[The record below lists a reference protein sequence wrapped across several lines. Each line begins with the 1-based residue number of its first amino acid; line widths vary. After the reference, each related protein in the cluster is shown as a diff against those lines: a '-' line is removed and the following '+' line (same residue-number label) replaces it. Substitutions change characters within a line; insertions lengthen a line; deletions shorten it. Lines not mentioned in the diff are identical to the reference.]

1 MKQRTKQKL
10 EERVGDNVK
19 KKSRIDII
27 GQNGNTGEH
36 YEEVDAMPNGRWNW
50 WDDGEDKEL
59 AKRVEKMREK
69 EETTREKLSY
79 YDAKAE
85 LVELAEE
92 DQSVLKKESD
102 ISKCWDQNEAARR
115 KMNRHNA
122 YNAKFWIYEEKR
134 YGTWEESQEFYRK
147 QDKKE
152 ARLRASSFSQS
163 KEGRT
168 FRGHLVAEE

>member
-1 MKQRTKQKL
+1 
-10 EERVGDNVK
+10 
-19 KKSRIDII
+19 
-27 GQNGNTGEH
+27 
-36 YEEVDAMPNGRWNW
+36 
-50 WDDGEDKEL
+50 
-59 AKRVEKMREK
+59 MREK
-69 EETTREKLSY
+69 EETTQEKLSY

-152 ARLRASSFSQS
+152 ARLRASSFAQS

>member
-10 EERVGDNVK
+10 EERVGENVK

-36 YEEVDAMPNGRWNW
+36 YEAMPNARWNW
-50 WDDGEDKEL
+50 YGEGED
-59 AKRVEKMREK
+59 
-69 EETTREKLSY
+69 
-79 YDAKAE
+79 
-85 LVELAEE
+85 
-92 DQSVLKKESD
+92 QPVLKNESN

-122 YNAKFWIYEEKR
+122 YNAKFWIYEEQR
-134 YGTWEESQEFYRK
+134 YGTWEDSQKFYRK

-152 ARLRASSFSQS
+152 ARLRASSFAQS

-168 FRGHLVAEE
+168 FRRHLVAEE